1 MTKFEEIQQ
10 IISQLPATF
19 QTEEVSLDNAFN
31 RVLQEDV
38 FADMDMPPFNKSAM
52 DGYVCHLEDIGNIL
66 EVTETIG
73 AGKMPSK
80 PVNKNQCAKIM
91 TGAAVP
97 DGCDCVFMLEDSE
110 LVDETHVR
118 CTNPNTKKNICYL
131 GEDYKTGDIL
141 LKKGTIINVSQ
152 MAVLAGAGYAKVK
165 VAARPKI
172 TLIATGSELV
182 QPGEKPQP
190 GQIRNS
196 NSSQVISQL
205 KKMNLEPVA
214 NFMLADEKEQLT
226 TLFLKALE
234 TSDYIIFTGGASF
247 GEFDLIPIILKEQ
260 GFTTFWNTTGMKP
273 GNPMSFSEKNGKY
286 VLGLSGNP
294 VSSLVQFE
302 MIAKPAIY
310 KLLGADY
317 LRLRIKAQMDFDY
330 SRKKGNRLALVP
342 VLINETGLISE
353 IPFHGSAHINALT
366 SANALLEVPFGE
378 TTINKGDSAYVR
390 PL

>member
-1 MTKFEEIQQ
+1 MSKFNEIQK
-10 IISQLPATF
+10 IISRLPASF
-19 QTEEVSLDNAFN
+19 QIDEVSLDDAFN
-31 RVLQEDV
+31 RILQEDV
-38 FADMDMPPFNKSAM
+38 FADMDMPPFHKSAM
-52 DGYVCHLEDIGNIL
+52 DGYACHLEDIGNIL
-66 EVTETIG
+66 EITETIG
-73 AGKMPSK
+73 AGKLPSK
-80 PVNKNQCAKIM
+80 PVGKNQCAKIM

-110 LVDETHVR
+110 TLDETHVK

-165 VAARPKI
+165 VAAQPKI

-182 QPGEKPQP
+182 HPGQKPNP

-205 KKMNLEPVA
+205 KKMNMEPVA
-214 NFMLADEKEQLT
+214 NFMLADEKEKLT
-226 TLFLKALE
+226 TRFLKAFE
-234 TSDYIIFTGGASF
+234 TSNYIIFTGGASF
-247 GEFDLIPIILKEQ
+247 GEFDLIPVILKEQ
-260 GFTTFWNTTGMKP
+260 GFTTFWETTGMKP
-273 GNPMSFSEKNGKY
+273 GNPMSFSEKDGKY
-286 VLGLSGNP
+286 VFGLSGNP

-317 LRLRIKAQMDFDY
+317 KAFKIQAKMDFSY
-330 SRKKGNRLALVP
+330 SRKKGNRLALEP
-342 VLINETGLISE
+342 VLINETGLISN

-366 SANALLEVPFGE
+366 SANALLEVPVGE
-378 TTINKGDSAYVR
+378 TTINKGDLAYVR